1 MDSKDKTI
9 NFSGKTAFVF
19 SGIGSQWKTMGSE
32 LYRSEAVFR
41 QKIDASDAIFRQY
54 ANWSIGEEITKK
66 KSISRIDQSIIV
78 HPCIFAIQTALFD
91 LLCSWGIKPDAIIG
105 HSGGEAAAT
114 HCAGVL
120 DLKDAIHLVWQ
131 HNQIIKQV
139 IGKGKMAHI
148 ALPVQELE
156 NYLSQYRQ
164 QISVAAVNSP
174 NATVLTG
181 DEDVLKK
188 IIALF
193 EEKNIF
199 CRLLKIDIP
208 FHSHFIEPYLE
219 AFRQSL
225 ASIQVHPP
233 SVPVYSS
240 YRGAMSKKNDYHM
253 DYWAKHIREKVLFA
267 QAINDMIH
275 DGYRFFVEIS
285 PHPVLSASI
294 HECFQ
299 KYNIQNYI
307 IVDTL
312 KRDESEKKSL
322 LVSMATLDHAGF
334 KIRWDKM
341 NDEDQTEAKSQI
353 KTLKDKEIPAVK
365 NSLTHLSSQERKQF
379 LEDLITKSIEE
390 ISQGRLTPNDKQ
402 TGFLA
407 MGLTSLMAIHLIKAL
422 TSKLQRSIPVT
433 VLFDYPNVESLSN
446 YLNSEMQHALFQNL
460 EPNNHNAPYRSQN
473 QEPGTQIAV
482 VGMSCRFPG
491 GADNPDLFWNLLIN
505 NRNGRKEIPH
515 TRWNINQYVDSLSNK
530 SEATITRWA
539 NFISDESFLDVDAA
553 FFKISPKEVEEM
565 DPQQRLLLETS
576 WKAFENAGIAVSHLK
591 DKQVGVYVG
600 ICTFDFQSLVFD
612 QQNLNRINQYSGSG
626 AMYSCAAGRL
636 SYCMNLHGPS
646 LAIDTACSSSLVAID
661 LACQAINNNKAEIA
675 LVAGVNLL
683 LTPHLFHYFTKLGA
697 LSSDGICKTFD
708 ASANG
713 YARGEGCGAIILKRL
728 PDALSDGDNILAVIR
743 GTAVNHDGASSSFTA
758 PNGIAQQQVMREALN
773 NANVLPKEISYVEAH
788 GTGTSLGDPIEV
800 NATGEVYSNG
810 HDKEN
815 PLIIGSV
822 KANIGHLE
830 GAAGISSLIKTIL
843 CLNNEYI
850 PKQIHFHSPNP
861 YISWNKFP
869 IQIPTENIH
878 WPRTSKPRLAGI
890 SSFGFSGTNAHII
903 IEEAPQ
909 LKIKKSGDE
918 QQNYMLTISA
928 QTEKALYSLTER
940 YEKFLEISKEDI
952 KNICFTANTGRNY
965 FDYCFCIHGKSKK
978 DIKEKLSNHL
988 KNKSIVIKNLQ
999 EIEWQGSDTP
1009 DQKRKVVLP
1018 NYPFQRKRYEI
1029 KSVLSQPR
1037 PQLSLNDHP
1046 LIGRKIISPA
1056 LKDTIIFDSLFTDD
1070 QPEFLKEHIIYDQKI
1085 SPAAAHVAMVLSA
1098 VNFHFDANQCRIEGI
1113 DFINPLIIG
1122 KNQKRNVQLI
1132 FENTMHHHMPFKMVS
1147 SENSDNE
1154 WIIHCEGNVI
1164 TDRNLSFN
1172 NDDVDLSPDIIK
1184 QRCQRTISGIEF
1196 HQKFASAG
1204 YQLGKH
1210 FQCIEQA
1217 WCGNNEAICEL
1228 KISPETDVFN
1238 PGDIHPGLID
1248 SIFQS
1253 AMLTSIERLEK
1264 IVTNHKLL
1272 IPLNLLNFNW
1282 FSRNFTNIIH
1292 TYAKSR
1298 AHKDF
1303 LESDIIGWNKDGTL
1317 LFEIKRFVLK
1327 ETDKDTLFK
1336 KKNNI
1341 DQLSYFVEWEE
1352 KQTIEKQH
1360 IDHDFPAYLIFSD
1373 SSGTGTQLA
1382 DYFTHKHINCIQVFK
1397 GSEFHQ
1403 KNTQEFIVNPSS
1415 SKDFICLFDAIFQNK
1430 FFNILFLWGLD
1441 SELSDNT
1448 TNLCIEK
1455 DLEHSCGSLLHLTQ
1469 SIINYK
1475 WEHIP
1480 TLWILTKN
1488 ACERSYPGHPLNI
1501 SQRVL
1506 VGMGRVIS
1514 LEHPELWGGC
1524 FDLEDTISTACMDTL
1539 LNETTTQSK
1548 DDLISLDK
1556 NGTCYVPRLNHY
1568 KNNVSKN
1575 ETIIKTDATYLI
1587 TGGLGALGLL
1597 SAKWLVSS
1605 GCKHLVLIGRNIQ
1618 KTDAKNQMNAL
1629 KKQGIQILEEQVDV
1643 SDKTTLVKLF
1653 RKIQKD
1659 MPPLKGII
1667 HAAGTLDDGI
1677 LIQQNWLRFK
1687 KVMSAK
1693 IFGAWNIH
1701 QLTLNLSLDFFVM
1714 FSSAASLT
1722 GNKGQV
1728 NYAAANSFMDGL
1740 AYYRRSKGLPA
1751 STINWGPW
1759 DIGMAAVDKEIK
1771 NKIFSQGFQFIHPE
1785 MGIKALNQ
1793 VIWEN
1798 RVQSGIMNCDLN
1810 TFVHRYSIEKVGFF
1824 SHCVHSK
1831 KRVKSKDQNELLDQ
1845 LKNALPEKRSSILLS
1860 LLQNLANEV
1869 AGYEINVDQALMEQD
1884 FDSLM
1889 AVELRNS
1896 LNKKINK
1903 ILPASIFFDY
1913 PSLEM
1918 VAAYLLTDILQLE
1931 ISHSSVHKDSETRG
1945 EVQAAAD
1952 FLEEI
1957 EGLI

>member
-1 MDSKDKTI
+1 MDSKEKTMK
-9 NFSGKTAFVF
+9 FSGKTAFVF

-32 LYRSEAVFR
+32 LYRSETVFR
-41 QKIDASDAIFRQY
+41 QKIDECDAKFSQY
-54 ANWSIGEEITKK
+54 ANWSIVEEITKE

-91 LLCSWGIKPDAIIG
+91 LLRTWGLKPDAIIG

-120 DLKDAIHLVWQ
+120 DLKDAIHLVLH
-131 HNQIIKQV
+131 HNKIINKV

-156 NYLSQYRQ
+156 DYLSQYGQ
-164 QISVAAVNSP
+164 QVSIAAVNSP

-188 IIALF
+188 IIAIV

-199 CRLLKIDIP
+199 SRLLRIDIP

-219 AFRQSL
+219 EFRQSL
-225 ASIQVHPP
+225 ASIQVYPA
-233 SVPVYSS
+233 SIPVYSS
-240 YRGAMSKKNDYHM
+240 YRGAMSNKNDYNM
-253 DYWAKHIREKVLFA
+253 DYWAKHIRERVLFA

-275 DGYRFFVEIS
+275 GGYKVFVEIS

-299 KYNIQNYI
+299 EYNIKNYF

-334 KIRWDKM
+334 EIRWDKL
-341 NDEDQTEAKSQI
+341 NDEDQTTAKSLI
-353 KTLKDKEIPAVK
+353 KTLKDKEIPVVK

-379 LEDLITKSIEE
+379 LADLITKSIEE
-390 ISQGRLTPNDKQ
+390 ISQGRLIPKDKQ

-422 TSKLQRSIPVT
+422 RSKLQLSIPVT
-433 VLFDYPNVESLSN
+433 VLFNYPDIESLSN
-446 YLNSEMQHALFQNL
+446 YLNSEIQNALFQNL
-460 EPNNHNAPYRSQN
+460 EPNNYNARFSSRN
-473 QEPGTQIAV
+473 QESDTQIAV

-491 GADNPDLFWNLLIN
+491 GADSPDSFWNLLII
-505 NRNGRKEIPH
+505 NRNGRKEIPR
-515 TRWNINQYVDSLSNK
+515 TRWKINPYLNFLSNK
-530 SEATITRWA
+530 SGETVTRWA
-539 NFISDESFLDVDAA
+539 NFISDESFLDIDAG

-600 ICTFDFQSLVFD
+600 ICTFDFQSSVFD

-626 AMYSCAAGRL
+626 AMYSCSAGRL

-683 LTPHLFHYFTKLGA
+683 LTPHLFYYFTKLGA
-697 LSSDGICKTFD
+697 LSPDGICKTFD

-713 YARGEGCGAIILKRL
+713 YARGEGCGAVILKRL
-728 PDALSDGDNILAVIR
+728 SDALSDGDNILAVIR

-758 PNGIAQQQVMREALN
+758 PNGIAQQQVIRDALN
-773 NANVLPKEISYVEAH
+773 NANVLPQEISYVEAH

-810 HDKEN
+810 HDKDN

-850 PKQIHFHSPNP
+850 PKQISFNEPNP
-861 YISWNKFP
+861 YISWNEFP
-869 IQIPTENIH
+869 IKIPTENIH

-909 LKIKKSGDE
+909 LKINKSEVE
-918 QQNYMLTISA
+918 QQSYTLMISA
-928 QTEKALYSLTER
+928 QTEKALYALTER
-940 YEKFLEISKEDI
+940 YEKFLETTKEDI
-952 KNICFTANTGRNY
+952 ESICYTADAGRTH
-965 FDYCFCIHGKSKK
+965 FDYCLSVHGKSKK

-988 KNKSIVIKNLQ
+988 KNKTIVIKKLQ
-999 EIEWQGSDTP
+999 EIKWQVSDSLY
-1009 DQKRKVVLP
+1009 QKRKVVLP

-1029 KSVLSQPR
+1029 KSVLSHPR
-1037 PQLSLNDHP
+1037 PQLSFNDHQ
-1046 LIGRKIISPA
+1046 LIGRKVVSPA

-1070 QPEFLKEHIIYDQKI
+1070 QPEFLKEHIIFNQTI
-1085 SPAAAHVAMVLSA
+1085 SPAAAHIAMVLSA
-1098 VNFHFDANQCRIEGI
+1098 VNFHFDTNQCCIDNI
-1113 DFINPLIIG
+1113 DFINPLMIG

-1132 FENTMHHHMPFKMVS
+1132 FENTIHHNMPFKIVS
-1147 SENSDNE
+1147 SEHSDNE

-1164 TDRNLSFN
+1164 TDQNLSSN
-1172 NDDVDLSPDIIK
+1172 VDYIDLSPDILK
-1184 QRCQRTISGIEF
+1184 QRCQRSISGIEF
-1196 HQKFASAG
+1196 HKKFASAG

-1217 WCGNNEAICEL
+1217 WCGDNEAICEL
-1228 KISPETDVFN
+1228 KIFPETDEFK
-1238 PGDIHPGLID
+1238 PDDIHPGLID

-1253 AMLTSIERLEK
+1253 AMLTSIEKLDK
-1264 IVTNHKLL
+1264 IVTNHNIL
-1272 IPLNLLNFNW
+1272 IPLNVHHFKL
-1282 FSRNFTNIIH
+1282 FSSNFTNIII

-1298 AHKDF
+1298 PHKDY
-1303 LESDIIGWNKDGTL
+1303 LESDIIGWNNDGTL
-1317 LFEIKRFVLK
+1317 LFEIKHFVLK

-1336 KKNNI
+1336 QKSNL
-1341 DQLSYFVEWEE
+1341 DQLLYCVEWEE
-1352 KQTIEKQH
+1352 KQAIKKQD

-1373 SSGTGTQLA
+1373 NSGTGTQLA
-1382 DYFTHKHINCIQVFK
+1382 DDLTNKHINCIQVFK
-1397 GSEFHQ
+1397 GSAFHQ
-1403 KNTQEFIVNPSS
+1403 KNAHEFIVNPSS
-1415 SKDFICLFDAIFQNK
+1415 SEDFTCLFDTIFQNK

-1441 SELSDNT
+1441 TKLSENT
-1448 TNLCIEK
+1448 TDLCIEK
-1455 DLEHSCGSLLHLTQ
+1455 DLEYSCGSLLHLTQ

-1480 TLWILTKN
+1480 TLWILTRN
-1488 ACERSYPGHPLNI
+1488 ACERIYPGTPINA

-1506 VGMGRVIS
+1506 LGMSRVIA

-1524 FDLEDTISTACMDTL
+1524 FDLEEPISTACMDAL
-1539 LNETTTQSK
+1539 LNETIIQSK
-1548 DDLISLDK
+1548 DDQISLAK
-1556 NGTCYVPRLNHY
+1556 NGTCYVPRLKHY
-1568 KNNVSKN
+1568 NFNASKK
-1575 ETIIKTDATYLI
+1575 ETIIKTNATYLI

-1605 GCKHLVLIGRNIQ
+1605 GCKNLVLIGRNN
-1618 KTDAKNQMNAL
+1618 KKPDAKNQINAL
-1629 KKQGIQILEEQVDV
+1629 KKQGIQILEEQIDV
-1643 SDKTTLVKLF
+1643 SDKESLSTLF
-1653 RKIQKD
+1653 YKIQKD

-1667 HAAGTLDDGI
+1667 HAVGTLDDGI
-1677 LIQQNWLRFK
+1677 LIQQNWSRFK

-1693 IFGAWNIH
+1693 VSGSWNIH
-1701 QLTLNLSLDFFVM
+1701 QLTQNISLDFFVM

-1728 NYAAANSFMDGL
+1728 NYAAANAFMDGL

-1751 STINWGPW
+1751 TSINWGPW
-1759 DIGMAAVDKEIK
+1759 DAGMAAVDQKVK
-1771 NKIFSQGFQFIHPE
+1771 NKIFSQGFQLIQPE
-1785 MGIKALNQ
+1785 MGLEALNQ

-1798 RVQSGIMNCDLN
+1798 RVQTGIMNFDLN
-1810 TFVHRYSIEKVGFF
+1810 VFLNRYPIEKVGFF
-1824 SHCVHSK
+1824 SHFVHSK
-1831 KRVKSKDQNELLDQ
+1831 EQVKSKEKNGLLDQ
-1845 LKNALPEKRSSILLS
+1845 LKNALPEQRSSILLS
-1860 LLQNLANEV
+1860 LLQDLANEV
-1869 AGYEINVDQALMEQD
+1869 AGYEISVDQPLMEQD

-1896 LNKKINK
+1896 LNKKIDK
-1903 ILPASIFFDY
+1903 SLPVSIFFDY

-1918 VAAYLLTDILQLE
+1918 VVDYLLIDILQLKK
-1931 ISHSSVHKDSETRG
+1931 SLGSDPNYSETIVD
-1945 EVQAAAD
+1945 VQAAAD